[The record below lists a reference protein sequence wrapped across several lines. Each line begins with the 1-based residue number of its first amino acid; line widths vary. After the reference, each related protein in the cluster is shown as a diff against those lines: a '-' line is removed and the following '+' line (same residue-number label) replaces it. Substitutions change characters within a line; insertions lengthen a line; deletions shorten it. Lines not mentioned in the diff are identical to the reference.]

1 MIIKYIC
8 HKLSTKPKVS
18 MTEKPKK
25 ATTDSLKKSLQEIRE
40 CLSESLP
47 NITKKEMVGLK
58 FSRIGNRYQ
67 IESAPIPPSDK
78 IGVQLER
85 SFNSFMKKLKVNY
98 DGVKLEGSILLGT
111 KQDMFMVGYNN
122 FKRSGKNITKKGHSI
137 EGVL

>member
-1 MIIKYIC
+1 MIIVYFC
-8 HKLSTKPKVS
+8 HKLSTKPQVS

-47 NITKKEMVGLK
+47 NISKKEMVGLK

-111 KQDMFMVGYNN
+111 KQDLFMVGYNN
-122 FKRSGKNITKKGHSI
+122 FKKEWKKYNQ
-137 EGVL
+137 EGTLY